1 MAVTN
6 GQVAVDTTA
15 GGTVIVPAANAN
27 QSQALGGGNIL
38 TRDIFLSNGSGAQVF
53 LGKQGVTTSTGCP
66 LAAST
71 TLRLTIHID
80 EEIRG
85 IVASTGTTVS
95 YLASG
100 S

>member
-1 MAVTN
+1 MATTS
-6 GQVAVDTTA
+6 GQVAVTSGA
-15 GGTVIVPAANAN
+15 GGTQIVPAANAN

-38 TRDIFLSNGSGAQVF
+38 TRDVFLSNGSGAQVF
-53 LGKQGVTTSTGCP
+53 LGPSGVTTSTGCP

-80 EEIRG
+80 EAIYG

-95 YLASG
+95 FLASG